1 MLNENIKKWIIIISK
16 YLLTFLVVSSVSA
29 FITFKVLSSGLTVEV
44 PTIEGRTL
52 TDARESLESKGL
64 LLKVLSETYD
74 LGVPAGR
81 IISQDIQPGSNV
93 RGEVE
98 VKVVVSKG
106 PEVRLIPSVIGE
118 TMNNAKEILM
128 KERLTVEN
136 IIYVHSDTVSEDK
149 IIAQKPLPEEWTGED
164 ITLVASAGP
173 YDIIYYSP
181 FFQGM
186 IKEDALRLASELGLK
201 VKLEET
207 AGSNIVIKQKPAPGM
222 RTMKSETVL
231 LILGRGN

>member
-1 MLNENIKKWIIIISK
+1 MTNENIKKWIIIISK
-16 YLLTFLVVSSVSA
+16 YVLTFLVVASISA
-29 FITFKVLSSGLTVEV
+29 FVTFKVLSSGLTVEV
-44 PTIEGRTL
+44 PNIEGRTL

-64 LLKVLSETYD
+64 LLKVKSETYD

-81 IISQDIQPGSNV
+81 IISQDVQPGSNV

-118 TMNNAKEILM
+118 TMDNAREILM
-128 KERLTVEN
+128 KERLTVDK
-136 IIYVHSDTVSEDK
+136 IIHVHSDTISEDT
-149 IIAQKPLPEEWTGED
+149 IIAQKPLPEEWTGEG
-164 ITLVASAGP
+164 ITLVASAGA

-186 IKEDALRLASELGLK
+186 VKEDALLLASELGLN
-201 VKLEET
+201 VKLRVT
-207 AGSNIVIKQKPAPGM
+207 TGSDIVINQNPSPGM
-222 RTMKSETVL
+222 RIKRGETIS
-231 LILGRGN
+231 LILGQGN